1 MDFILHER
9 MHQNYQKNLHQPDVF
24 AVHTIKNKQELRNY
38 IFEVKFVM
46 MKKLLFL
53 MMAIALTIASKAQDA
68 PAKDTSWKKTPRFTP
83 ERINNLV
90 HTKLDVKFDYQKS
103 YLYGKAW
110 VTLTPH
116 FAPTASLTLDAK
128 GMEIKTLGLTANNSV
143 KSLKYTYDNEQ
154 LKIQL
159 DRTYKKGEKYTVY
172 VEYTAKPDEYE
183 KQSGRDPMLGTKGLF
198 FINPKGEDKNKPVQ
212 IWTQGETESNS
223 VWFPTIDQ
231 TQQKTTQEL
240 YMTVPAKY
248 VSLSNG
254 KLISQKVNGDGTRTD
269 YWKMDLPHSPYLFFM
284 GVGDYA
290 VAKDS
295 WRGKEVNYYVEPE
308 YGPVAKKI
316 FGNTPEMMTYFSKLT
331 GVDYPWVK
339 YSQMTARDYVAGAM
353 ENTTATL
360 HQEFAQQDARELTD
374 ENRWEGTIAHELFHQ
389 WFGDYV
395 TAESWSNLT
404 VNESFADYSQT
415 LWFEYKYGKDAGAAE
430 NYTGMRSYLQGDNA
444 KKDLV
449 RFYYA
454 DREDMFDAVS
464 YSKGGRILH
473 MLRNYLGDSAFFK
486 GLNLYL
492 STNKFKS
499 AEAHH
504 LRLAFEEVSGKD
516 LNWYF
521 NQWYFGNG
529 HPKLN
534 INYSYQQDKKLAMVV
549 VKQTQNTGK
558 LFRIPTYIDIYQGK
572 NKSRNMVWVE
582 NAIDTFYFAS
592 ETKPDLINFDGD
604 KVLLAEKT
612 ENKNLDNYIHQYYHA
627 GNYMDRREAVD
638 FCGRKIDDPKAKALL
653 LDAVSDSYY
662 GIRGLAISKID
673 LKKENQREVFEKKIA
688 SLVTVEKNR
697 PVKAS
702 MLTALG
708 NTNNK
713 EYNKLYQSLVND
725 SSYTVSGAALIALSK
740 VDSVAALNEATKQ
753 AETTTKGDLEVAV
766 NKILI
771 ASGNE
776 EIFNKLTTKFASL
789 GLTNEKFMLM
799 QQIADMAGSMKS
811 NDRIKTSIDLIIQF
825 RNEIPTSLKDQAMP
839 YINGFIL
846 QGIMNKLKTANN
858 TEMITYLESKM
869 K

>member
-1 MDFILHER
+1 MISLKPKYY
-9 MHQNYQKNLHQPDVF
+9 N
-24 AVHTIKNKQELRNY
+24 
-38 IFEVKFVM
+38 
-46 MKKLLFL
+46 MKKLTLLFVTIIL
-53 MMAIALTIASKAQDA
+53 TNSLIAQEKPVADS
-68 PAKDTSWKKTPRFTP
+68 SWKKIPRYTQD
-83 ERINNLV
+83 RINNLV
-90 HTKLDVKFDYQKS
+90 HTKLDVKFNYTQS
-103 YLYGKAW
+103 SLQGKAW

-116 FAPTASLTLDAK
+116 FSPTSILTLDAK
-128 GMEIKTLGLTANNSV
+128 GMEIKQLGMVKNKNIQSLTYEYN
-143 KSLKYTYDNEQ
+143 NEQ
-154 LKIQL
+154 ITIQL
-159 DRTYKKGEKYTVY
+159 DKTYRKGEKYTVY
-172 VEYTAKPDEYE
+172 VEYTARPDEYE

-198 FINPKGEDKNKPVQ
+198 FINPKGDDKNKPIQ

-254 KLISQKVNGDGTRTD
+254 KLMSQKMNNDGTRTD

-290 VAKDS
+290 VVKDS
-295 WRGKEVNYYVEPE
+295 WRGKEVSYYVEPE

-316 FGNTPEMMTYFSKLT
+316 FGNTPEMMTFFSKLT

-360 HQEFAQQDARELTD
+360 HQEYAQQDARELTD

-395 TAESWSNLT
+395 TAESWSHLT

-415 LWFEYKYGKDAGAAE
+415 LWDEYKYGKDAGDAE
-430 NYTGMRSYLQGDNA
+430 NFNGMRAYLSGDNA

-492 STNKFKS
+492 TTNKFKS

-504 LRLAFEEVSGKD
+504 LRLALEEVSGKD
-516 LNWYF
+516 LTWYF

-529 HPKLN
+529 HPKLD
-534 INYSYQQDKKLAMVV
+534 INYSYQSDKKQVMVV

-558 LFRIPTYIDIYQGK
+558 IFRIPTYIDIYNGK
-572 NKSRNMVWVE
+572 EKTRNRVWIE
-582 NAIDTFYFAS
+582 NAVDTFYFPNAS
-592 ETKPDLINFDGD
+592 KPDLINFDGD
-604 KVLLAEKT
+604 KVLLCEKK
-612 ENKNLDNYIHQYYHA
+612 ENKNLDNYIHQYHFA
-627 GNYMDRREAVD
+627 GNYMDRREAID
-638 FCGRKIDDPKAKALL
+638 FCGRKLDDPKARAML
-653 LDAVSDSYY
+653 LDAISDPYH
-662 GIRGLAISKID
+662 GLRGLALSKID
-673 LKKENQREVFEKKIA
+673 LKKNVQRESFENKIA
-688 SLVTVEKNR
+688 TLVKTEKNR

-702 MLTALG
+702 MINALS

-713 EYNKLYQSLVND
+713 DYNNLYRSLVND
-725 SSYTVSGAALIALSK
+725 SSYTVSGAALMALSK
-740 VDSVAALNEATKQ
+740 VDSVSALQEATKQ
-753 AETTTKGDLEVAV
+753 SKTITKGDLDVAV

-771 ASGNE
+771 AAGNE
-776 EIFNKLTTKFASL
+776 EIFTKLITKFSSL
-789 GLTNEKFMLM
+789 GLSNDKFMLM
-799 QQIADMAGSMKS
+799 QQIADMAGSMKN
-811 NDRIKTSIDLIIQF
+811 NDRIKISIDLIIDF
-825 RNEIPTSLKDQAMP
+825 RNEIPASVKEQVNP

-846 QGIMNKLKTANN
+846 QGIMNKLKANGN
-858 TEMITYLESKM
+858 TEMVSYLESKM

>member
-1 MDFILHER
+1 
-9 MHQNYQKNLHQPDVF
+9 
-24 AVHTIKNKQELRNY
+24 
-38 IFEVKFVM
+38 
-46 MKKLLFL
+46 
-53 MMAIALTIASKAQDA
+53 
-68 PAKDTSWKKTPRFTP
+68 
-83 ERINNLV
+83 
-90 HTKLDVKFDYQKS
+90 
-103 YLYGKAW
+103 
-110 VTLTPH
+110 
-116 FAPTASLTLDAK
+116 
-128 GMEIKTLGLTANNSV
+128 
-143 KSLKYTYDNEQ
+143 
-154 LKIQL
+154 
-159 DRTYKKGEKYTVY
+159 
-172 VEYTAKPDEYE
+172 
-183 KQSGRDPMLGTKGLF
+183 
-198 FINPKGEDKNKPVQ
+198 
-212 IWTQGETESNS
+212 
-223 VWFPTIDQ
+223 
-231 TQQKTTQEL
+231 
-240 YMTVPAKY
+240 
-248 VSLSNG
+248 
-254 KLISQKVNGDGTRTD
+254 
-269 YWKMDLPHSPYLFFM
+269 
-284 GVGDYA
+284 
-290 VAKDS
+290 
-295 WRGKEVNYYVEPE
+295 VNYYVEPE

-331 GVDYPWVK
+331 GVDYPWIK

-374 ENRWEGTIAHELFHQ
+374 ENRWEGTIAHELFHH

-395 TAESWSNLT
+395 TAESWSHLT

-415 LWFEYKYGKDAGAAE
+415 LWFEYKYGKDAGDAE
-430 NYTGMRSYLQGDNA
+430 NYWGMRAYLQGDNT

-449 RFYYA
+449 RFYYS

-464 YSKGGRILH
+464 YQKGGRILH

-492 STNKFKS
+492 TTNKFKS

-504 LRLAFEEVSGKD
+504 LRLALEEVSGKD
-516 LNWYF
+516 LTWYF
-521 NQWYFGNG
+521 NQWYFGSG

-534 INYSYQQDKKLAMVV
+534 INYSYQQEKKQAMVV

-558 LFRIPTYIDIYQGK
+558 IFRIPTYIDIYHGK
-572 NKSRNMVWVE
+572 NKSRNMVWIE
-582 NAIDTFYFAS
+582 NAIDTFYFTS
-592 ETKPDLINFDGD
+592 ETKPDLINFDSD

-612 ENKNLDNYIHQYYHA
+612 ENKNLDNYIHQYYHS

-653 LDAVSDSYY
+653 LDAFADSFH

-673 LKKENQREVFEKKIA
+673 LKKETQREVFEKKIA
-688 SLVTVEKNR
+688 SLVATEKNR

-713 EYNKLYQSLVND
+713 EYSKIYVSLVND

-740 VDSVAALNEATKQ
+740 VDSIKALDEATKLSKT
-753 AETTTKGDLEVAV
+753 ATKGDLDVAV

-776 EIFNKLTTKFASL
+776 EIFTKLTTKFSSL
-789 GLTNEKFMLM
+789 GLSNDKFMLM
-799 QQIADMAGSMKS
+799 QQIADMAGSMK
-811 NDRIKTSIDLIIQF
+811 NNERIKTSIDLIIQF
-825 RNEIPTSLKDQAMP
+825 RNEIPGSLKEQANP

-846 QGIMNKLKTANN
+846 QGIMSKLKANGN
-858 TEMITYLESKM
+858 TEMLNYLESKM

>member
-1 MDFILHER
+1 ML
-9 MHQNYQKNLHQPDVF
+9 QNYQKNIHQTDVF

-53 MMAIALTIASKAQDA
+53 MMAIALTIVSNAQNA
-68 PAKDTSWKKTPRFTP
+68 TATDTSWKKTPRFTP

-103 YLYGKAW
+103 HLNGKAW

-116 FAPTASLTLDAK
+116 FSPTNELTLDAK
-128 GMEIKTLGLTANNSV
+128 GMVIKTLELLTTTST
-143 KSLKYTYDNEQ
+143 KKLKYTYNNEQ

-159 DRTYKKGEKYTVY
+159 DKTYKKGEKYTVY

-183 KQSGRDPMLGTKGLF
+183 KESGRDPMLGAKGLY
-198 FINPKGEDKNKPVQ
+198 FINPLGEDKNKPIQ

-254 KLISQKVNGDGTRTD
+254 KLISQKVNADGTRTD

-284 GVGDYA
+284 GVGDFT
-290 VAKDS
+290 VVKDT

-316 FGNTPEMMTYFSKLT
+316 FGNTPEMMTYFSRLT
-331 GVDYPWVK
+331 GIDYPWIK
-339 YSQMTARDYVAGAM
+339 YSQMAARDYVSGAM

-360 HQEFAQQDARELTD
+360 HQESAQQDARELTD

-404 VNESFADYSQT
+404 LNESFADYSQT
-415 LWFEYKYGKDAGAAE
+415 LWFEYKYGKDAGDAE
-430 NYTGMRSYLQGDNA
+430 NYSGMRAYLQGDNA

-449 RFYYA
+449 RFYYS

-516 LNWYF
+516 LSWYF

-534 INYSYQQDKKLAMVV
+534 INYSYQQVKKQAMVV

-558 LFRIPTYIDIYQGK
+558 TFRIPTYIDIYQGK
-572 NKSRNMVWVE
+572 NKSRNKVWIE
-582 NAIDTFYFAS
+582 NAVDTFYFTS

-612 ENKNLDNYIHQYYHA
+612 ENKNIDNYIHQYYNA
-627 GNYMDRREAVD
+627 GTYMDRREAVD
-638 FCGRKIDDPKAKALL
+638 FCGRKMDDSKAKALL
-653 LDAVSDSYY
+653 LDAIADSFY
-662 GIRGLAISKID
+662 GIRGLALSKID

-688 SLVTVEKNR
+688 SLVLTEKNR
-697 PVKAS
+697 PVKAT
-702 MLTALG
+702 MLSALG
-708 NTNNK
+708 NTNKK
-713 EYNKLYQSLVND
+713 EYSGLYQSLVND

-740 VDSVAALNEATKQ
+740 VDSIAALKEATKQ
-753 AETTTKGDLEVAV
+753 SASTTKGDLEVAV

-776 EIFNKLTTKFASL
+776 EIFNKLTSKFAAL
-789 GLTNEKFMLM
+789 GLSNEKFMLM

-825 RNEIPTSLKDQAMP
+825 RNDIPGSLKEQVNP

-846 QGIMNKLKTANN
+846 QGIMNKLKAANN
-858 TEMITYLESKM
+858 TEMITYLEGKM

>member
-1 MDFILHER
+1 MDYKLDTMKQFFLT
-9 MHQNYQKNLHQPDVF
+9 MLFF
-24 AVHTIKNKQELRNY
+24 ALVTAVTAQE
-38 IFEVKFVM
+38 
-46 MKKLLFL
+46 
-53 MMAIALTIASKAQDA
+53 KAN
-68 PAKDTSWKKTPRFTP
+68 PDTSWKKTPRYTP

-90 HTKLDVKFDYQKS
+90 HTKLDVKFDYEKS

-110 VTLTPH
+110 ITLTPH
-116 FAPTASLTLDAK
+116 FSPTAKLTLDAK
-128 GMEIKTLGLTANNSV
+128 GMDIKKLGLFNGNSV
-143 KSLKYTYDNEQ
+143 QPLKYEYNNEQ
-154 LKIQL
+154 LSIQL
-159 DRTYKKGEKYTVY
+159 DKTYKKGEQFTIH

-198 FINPKGEDKNKPVQ
+198 FINPRGEEKNKPIQ

-240 YMTVPAKY
+240 FMTVPAKY

-254 KLISQKVNGDGTRTD
+254 KLISQKINNDGTRTD

-290 VAKDS
+290 VVKES
-295 WRGKEVNYYVEPE
+295 WRGKEVSYYVEPE

-316 FGNTPEMMTYFSKLT
+316 FGNTPEMMTYFSKIT
-331 GVDYPWVK
+331 GIDYPWVK

-374 ENRWEGTIAHELFHQ
+374 ENRWEGTVAHELFHQ

-395 TAESWSNLT
+395 TAESWSHLT

-415 LWFEYKYGKDAGAAE
+415 LWFEYKYGKDAGDAE
-430 NYTGMRSYLQGDNA
+430 NYTGMRAYLSGDNA

-492 STNKFKS
+492 TTNKFKS

-504 LRLAFEEVSGKD
+504 LRLALEEVSGKD
-516 LNWYF
+516 LTWFF
-521 NQWYFGNG
+521 NQWYFGSG
-529 HPKLN
+529 HPKLD
-534 INYSYQQDKKLAMVV
+534 INYSYQSDKKQVMVV

-558 LFRIPTYIDIYQGK
+558 IFRIPTYIDIYNGK
-572 NKSRNMVWVE
+572 EKSRNWVWIE
-582 NAIDTFYFAS
+582 NAVDTFFFSNPA
-592 ETKPDLINFDGD
+592 KPDLINFDGD
-604 KVLLAEKT
+604 KVLLCEKK

-627 GNYMDRREAVD
+627 ANYMDRREAID
-638 FCGRKIDDPKAKALL
+638 FCGRKLDDPKARALL
-653 LDAVSDSYY
+653 NDAITDPFHDL
-662 GIRGLAISKID
+662 RAFALSKLD
-673 LKKENQREVFEKKIA
+673 LKKEIQREAFEKKIA
-688 SLVTVEKNR
+688 TSITTEKNR

-702 MLTALG
+702 MINALS

-713 EYNKLYQSLVND
+713 DYQSIYISLVLD
-725 SSYTVSGAALIALSK
+725 SSYSVSGAALIALSK
-740 VDSVAALNEATKQ
+740 VDSIGALEEATRQSKKE
-753 AETTTKGDLEVAV
+753 AKGDLDVAI

-776 EIFNKLTTKFASL
+776 EIFTKLTSKFSSL
-789 GLTNEKFMLM
+789 GLSNEKFMMM
-799 QQIADMAGSMKS
+799 QQIADMAGSMK
-811 NDRIKTSIDLIIQF
+811 NNERIKTSIDLIIGF
-825 RNEIPTSLKDQAMP
+825 RNEIPASLKEQVNP

-846 QGIMNKLKTANN
+846 QGIMNKLKANGN
-858 TEMITYLESKM
+858 TEMATYLENKI

>member
-1 MDFILHER
+1 MVLTTVIFG
-9 MHQNYQKNLHQPDVF
+9 
-24 AVHTIKNKQELRNY
+24 QE
-38 IFEVKFVM
+38 
-46 MKKLLFL
+46 
-53 MMAIALTIASKAQDA
+53 KAA
-68 PAKDTSWKKTPRFTP
+68 EDTSWKKTPRYTP

-90 HTKLDVKFDYQKS
+90 HTKLDVKFDYDKS

-116 FAPTASLTLDAK
+116 FSPTARLTLDAK
-128 GMEIKTLGLTANNSV
+128 GMEIKKLNLVSNNNNRP
-143 KSLKYTYDNEQ
+143 LKFEYNNEQ
-154 LKIQL
+154 INIQL
-159 DRTYKKGEKYTVY
+159 DKTYKKGEKYTVY

-198 FINPKGEDKNKPVQ
+198 FINPKGEDKNKPIQ

-231 TQQKTTQEL
+231 TQQKTTQEI

-254 KLISQKVNGDGTRTD
+254 KLISQKLNADGTRTD
-269 YWKMDLPHSPYLFFM
+269 YWKMDLPNSPYLFFM
-284 GVGDYA
+284 GVGNYA
-290 VAKDS
+290 VVKDS

-331 GVDYPWVK
+331 GVDYPWIK

-374 ENRWEGTIAHELFHQ
+374 ENRWEGTIAHELFHH

-395 TAESWSNLT
+395 TAESWSHLT

-415 LWFEYKYGKDAGAAE
+415 LWFEYKYGKDAGDAE
-430 NYTGMRSYLQGDNA
+430 NYWGMRAYLQGDNT

-449 RFYYA
+449 RFYYS

-464 YSKGGRILH
+464 YQKGGRILH

-492 STNKFKS
+492 TTNKFKS

-504 LRLAFEEVSGKD
+504 LRLALEEVSGKD
-516 LNWYF
+516 LTWYF
-521 NQWYFGNG
+521 NQWYFGSG

-534 INYSYQQDKKLAMVV
+534 INYSYQQEKKQAMVV

-558 LFRIPTYIDIYQGK
+558 IFRVPTYIDIYHGK
-572 NKSRNMVWVE
+572 NKSRNMVWIE
-582 NAIDTFYFAS
+582 NAIDTFYFTS
-592 ETKPDLINFDGD
+592 ETKPDLINFDSD

-612 ENKNLDNYIHQYYHA
+612 ENKNLDNYIHQYYHS

-653 LDAVSDSYY
+653 LDAFADSFH

-673 LKKENQREVFEKKIA
+673 LKKETQREVFEKKIA
-688 SLVTVEKNR
+688 SLVATEKNR

-713 EYNKLYQSLVND
+713 EYSKIYVSLVND

-740 VDSVAALNEATKQ
+740 VDSIKALDEATKLSKT
-753 AETTTKGDLEVAV
+753 ATKGDLDVAV

-776 EIFNKLTTKFASL
+776 EIFTKLTTKFSSL
-789 GLTNEKFMLM
+789 GLSNDKFMLM
-799 QQIADMAGSMKS
+799 QQIADMAGSMK
-811 NDRIKTSIDLIIQF
+811 NNERIKTSIDLIIQF
-825 RNEIPTSLKDQAMP
+825 RNEIPGSLKEQANP

-846 QGIMNKLKTANN
+846 QGIMSKLKANGN
-858 TEMITYLESKM
+858 TEMLNYLESKM

>member
-1 MDFILHER
+1 MVLTTVIFG
-9 MHQNYQKNLHQPDVF
+9 
-24 AVHTIKNKQELRNY
+24 QE
-38 IFEVKFVM
+38 
-46 MKKLLFL
+46 
-53 MMAIALTIASKAQDA
+53 KAA
-68 PAKDTSWKKTPRFTP
+68 EDTSWKKTPRYTP

-90 HTKLDVKFDYQKS
+90 HTKLDVKFDYDKS

-116 FAPTASLTLDAK
+116 FSPTARLTLDAK
-128 GMEIKTLGLTANNSV
+128 GMEIKKLNLVSNNNNRP
-143 KSLKYTYDNEQ
+143 LKFEYNNEQ
-154 LKIQL
+154 INIQL
-159 DRTYKKGEKYTVY
+159 DKTYKKGEKYTVY

-198 FINPKGEDKNKPVQ
+198 FINPKGEDKNKPIQ

-231 TQQKTTQEL
+231 TQQKTTQEI

-254 KLISQKVNGDGTRTD
+254 KLISQKLNADGTRTD
-269 YWKMDLPHSPYLFFM
+269 YWKMDLPNSPYLFFM
-284 GVGDYA
+284 GVGNYA
-290 VAKDS
+290 VVKDS

-331 GVDYPWVK
+331 GVDYPWIK

-374 ENRWEGTIAHELFHQ
+374 ENRWEGTIAHELFHH

-395 TAESWSNLT
+395 TAESWSHLT

-415 LWFEYKYGKDAGAAE
+415 LWFEYKYGKDAGDAE
-430 NYTGMRSYLQGDNA
+430 NYWGMRAYLQGDNT

-449 RFYYA
+449 RFYYS

-464 YSKGGRILH
+464 YQKGGRILH

-492 STNKFKS
+492 TTNKFKS

-504 LRLAFEEVSGKD
+504 LRLALEEVSGKD
-516 LNWYF
+516 LTWYF
-521 NQWYFGNG
+521 NQWYFGSG

-534 INYSYQQDKKLAMVV
+534 INYSYQQEKKQAMVV

-558 LFRIPTYIDIYQGK
+558 IFRIPTYIDIYHGK
-572 NKSRNMVWVE
+572 NKSRNMVWIE
-582 NAIDTFYFAS
+582 NAIDTFYFTS
-592 ETKPDLINFDGD
+592 ETKPDLINFDSD

-612 ENKNLDNYIHQYYHA
+612 ENKNLDNYIHQYYHS

-653 LDAVSDSYY
+653 LDAFADSFH

-673 LKKENQREVFEKKIA
+673 LKKETQREVFEKKIA
-688 SLVTVEKNR
+688 SLVATEKNR

-713 EYNKLYQSLVND
+713 EYSIIYLPLVND

-740 VDSVAALNEATKQ
+740 VDSIKALDEATKLSKT
-753 AETTTKGDLEVAV
+753 ATKGDLDVAV

-776 EIFNKLTTKFASL
+776 EIFTKLTTKFSSL
-789 GLTNEKFMLM
+789 GLSNDKFMLM
-799 QQIADMAGSMKS
+799 QQIADMAGSMK
-811 NDRIKTSIDLIIQF
+811 NNERIKTSIDLIIQF
-825 RNEIPTSLKDQAMP
+825 RNEIPGSLKEQANP

-846 QGIMNKLKTANN
+846 QGIMSKLKANGN
-858 TEMITYLESKM
+858 TEMLNYLESKM

>member
-1 MDFILHER
+1 
-9 MHQNYQKNLHQPDVF
+9 
-24 AVHTIKNKQELRNY
+24 
-38 IFEVKFVM
+38 
-46 MKKLLFL
+46 MKKHTLLFVTIML
-53 MMAIALTIASKAQDA
+53 SGILFAQEKPIADS
-68 PAKDTSWKKTPRFTP
+68 SWKKTPRYTQD
-83 ERINNLV
+83 RINNLV
-90 HTKLDVKFDYQKS
+90 HTKLDVKFDYSQS
-103 YLYGKAW
+103 SLHGKAW
-110 VTLTPH
+110 ITLTPH
-116 FAPTASLTLDAK
+116 FSPTAKLTLDAK
-128 GMEIKTLGLTANNSV
+128 GMEIKQVGLVKNNAIQTLTY
-143 KSLKYTYDNEQ
+143 KYNNEQ
-154 LKIQL
+154 LALEL
-159 DRTYKKGEKYTVY
+159 DKAYKKGEKYTVFI
-172 VEYTAKPDEYE
+172 EYTARPNEYE

-198 FINPKGEDKNKPVQ
+198 FINPTGEDKNKPIQ

-254 KLISQKVNGDGTRTD
+254 KLMSQKINNDGTRTD
-269 YWKMDLPHSPYLFFM
+269 NWKMDLPQSPHLFFM

-290 VAKDS
+290 VVKDT

-316 FGNTPEMMTYFSKLT
+316 FGNTPEMMTFFSKLT
-331 GVDYPWVK
+331 GVEYPWVK

-360 HQEFAQQDARELTD
+360 HQEYAQQDARELTD
-374 ENRWEGTIAHELFHQ
+374 ENRWEGTVAHELFHQ

-395 TAESWSNLT
+395 TAESWSHLT

-415 LWFEYKYGKDAGAAE
+415 LWFEYKYGKDAGDAE
-430 NYTGMRSYLQGDNA
+430 NFSGMRAYLSGDNA

-492 STNKFKS
+492 TTNKFKS

-504 LRLAFEEVSGKD
+504 LRLALEEVSGKD
-516 LNWYF
+516 LTWFF
-521 NQWYFGNG
+521 NQWYFGSG
-529 HPKLN
+529 HPKLD
-534 INYSYQQDKKLAMVV
+534 INYSYQSDKKQVMVV

-558 LFRIPTYIDIYQGK
+558 IFRIPTYIDIYNGK
-572 NKSRNMVWVE
+572 EKSRNWVWIE
-582 NAIDTFYFAS
+582 NAIDTFYFANS
-592 ETKPDLINFDGD
+592 SKPDLINFDGD
-604 KVLLAEKT
+604 KVLLCEKK

-627 GNYMDRREAVD
+627 GNYMDRREAID
-638 FCGRKIDDPKAKALL
+638 FCGRKLDDPKARALL
-653 LDAVSDSYY
+653 QDAIADNFH
-662 GIRGLAISKID
+662 GIRSLALSKID
-673 LKKENQREVFEKKIA
+673 LKKQTQVEAFEKKIA
-688 SLVTVEKNR
+688 TLVVSEKNR

-702 MLTALG
+702 MIAALG

-713 EYNKLYQSLVND
+713 EYTNLYRTLTSD
-725 SSYTVSGAALIALSK
+725 SSYTVAGAALIALSK
-740 VDSVAALNEATKQ
+740 VDSIAALHEATAQSK
-753 AETTTKGDLEVAV
+753 TVTKGDLDVAV

-771 ASGNE
+771 AAGNE
-776 EIFNKLTTKFASL
+776 EIFTKLTTKFSSL
-789 GLTNEKFMLM
+789 GLSNDKFMLM
-799 QQIADMAGSMKS
+799 QQIADMAGSMKN
-811 NDRIKTSIDLIIQF
+811 NDRIKTSIDLIIGF
-825 RNEIPTSLKDQAMP
+825 RDEIPASVKEQVNP

-846 QGIMNKLKTANN
+846 QGIMNKLKANGN
-858 TEMITYLESKM
+858 TEMVNYLESKL

>member
-1 MDFILHER
+1 MISL
-9 MHQNYQKNLHQPDVF
+9 KS
-24 AVHTIKNKQELRNY
+24 
-38 IFEVKFVM
+38 KFVI
-46 MKKLLFL
+46 MKKLLL
-53 MMAIALTIASKAQDA
+53 LLVTMVLTTVIFGQEKAA
-68 PAKDTSWKKTPRFTP
+68 EDTSWKKTPRYTP

-90 HTKLDVKFDYQKS
+90 HTKLDVKFDYDKS

-116 FAPTASLTLDAK
+116 FSPTARLTLDAK
-128 GMEIKTLGLTANNSV
+128 GMEIKKLNLVSNNNNRP
-143 KSLKYTYDNEQ
+143 LKFEYNNEQ
-154 LKIQL
+154 INIQL
-159 DRTYKKGEKYTVY
+159 DKTYKKGEKYTVY

-198 FINPKGEDKNKPVQ
+198 FINPKGEDKNKPIQ

-231 TQQKTTQEL
+231 TQQKTTQEI

-254 KLISQKVNGDGTRTD
+254 KLISQKLNADGTRTD
-269 YWKMDLPHSPYLFFM
+269 YWKMDLPNSPYLFFM
-284 GVGDYA
+284 GVGNYA
-290 VAKDS
+290 VVKDS

-331 GVDYPWVK
+331 GVDYPWIK

-374 ENRWEGTIAHELFHQ
+374 ENRWEGTIAHELFHH

-395 TAESWSNLT
+395 TAESWSHLT

-415 LWFEYKYGKDAGAAE
+415 LWFEYKYGKDAGDAE
-430 NYTGMRSYLQGDNA
+430 NYWGMRAYLQGDNT

-449 RFYYA
+449 RFYYS

-464 YSKGGRILH
+464 YQKGGRILH

-492 STNKFKS
+492 TTNKFKS

-504 LRLAFEEVSGKD
+504 LRLALEEVSGKD
-516 LNWYF
+516 LTWYF
-521 NQWYFGNG
+521 NQWYFGSG

-534 INYSYQQDKKLAMVV
+534 INYSYQQEKKQAMVV

-558 LFRIPTYIDIYQGK
+558 IFRIPTYIDIYHGK
-572 NKSRNMVWVE
+572 NKSRNMVWIE
-582 NAIDTFYFAS
+582 NAIDTFYFTS
-592 ETKPDLINFDGD
+592 ETKPDLINFDSD

-612 ENKNLDNYIHQYYHA
+612 ENKNLDNYIHQYYHS

-653 LDAVSDSYY
+653 LDAFADSFH

-673 LKKENQREVFEKKIA
+673 LKKETQREVFEKKIA
-688 SLVTVEKNR
+688 SLVATEKNR

-713 EYNKLYQSLVND
+713 EYSKIYVSLVND

-740 VDSVAALNEATKQ
+740 VDSIKALDEATKLSKT
-753 AETTTKGDLEVAV
+753 ATKGDLDVAV

-776 EIFNKLTTKFASL
+776 EIFTKLTTKFSSL
-789 GLTNEKFMLM
+789 GLSNDKFMLM
-799 QQIADMAGSMKS
+799 QQIADMAGSMK
-811 NDRIKTSIDLIIQF
+811 NNERIKTSIDLIIQF
-825 RNEIPTSLKDQAMP
+825 RNEIPGSLKEQANP

-846 QGIMNKLKTANN
+846 QGIMSKLKANGN
-858 TEMITYLESKM
+858 TEMLNYLESKM